1 MIIGEGLLSCLHKS
15 KSQRDMVSRK
25 SADLIYRLAHRT
37 VTAAKLQGSEILA
50 DWMALLTSLFEL
62 PDSVLESRAVKLGE
76 LREYINGSFS
86 MNTLPERRKTA
97 L

>member
-1 MIIGEGLLSCLHKS
+1 
-15 KSQRDMVSRK
+15 
-25 SADLIYRLAHRT
+25 
-37 VTAAKLQGSEILA
+37 
-50 DWMALLTSLFEL
+50 
-62 PDSVLESRAVKLGE
+62 VLESRAVKLSE